1 MRWLFARCI
10 ALPELYHGL
19 DDRRLVR
26 ESTLSG
32 FGVMT
37 VSFVALR
44 RVAIKAVDGSGLGG
58 SERDPVAPDL
68 LEGRE
73 ELLAPSHRPG
83 VQLVPAL
90 ELALE

>member
-1 MRWLFARCI
+1 MPPKLVAPISKNARKIRPTDALFGE
-10 ALPELYHGL
+10 P
-19 DDRRLVR
+19 
-26 ESTLSG
+26 TLNG

-44 RVAIKAVDGSGLGG
+44 RVAIKAIDGSGLGG
-58 SERDPVAPDL
+58 SERDPVAPDR

-73 ELLAPSHRPG
+73 ELLAPFHRPG